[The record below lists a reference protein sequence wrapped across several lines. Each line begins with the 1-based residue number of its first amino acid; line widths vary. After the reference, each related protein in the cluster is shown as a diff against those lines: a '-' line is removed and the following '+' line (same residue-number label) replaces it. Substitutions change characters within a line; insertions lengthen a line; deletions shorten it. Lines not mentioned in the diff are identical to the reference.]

1 MPCPEE
7 QALLSGIQKRMSTE
21 PGGSGVSPATQAIR
35 NITSLREIPS
45 SRQYEMIWTTAC
57 IPVKTVIIKERIK
70 GHPDINIPSLR
81 AI

>member
-1 MPCPEE
+1 
-7 QALLSGIQKRMSTE
+7 MSTK
-21 PGGSGVSPATQAIR
+21 PGGSVVSPATQAIR

-57 IPVKTVIIKERIK
+57 IPVKTVIIKEKIK
-70 GHPDINIPSLR
+70 EHRDINILSHR